1 MTGRIDNEHFLSVM
15 FGVLTPITLTSL
27 YRTMWL
33 YRIPVDRRD
42 WTRVWAL
49 FGAWVMSNVLHQTG
63 VAEAELFRDIMM
75 TAVLFSF
82 VYLVLGQDKNVL
94 DF

>member
-1 MTGRIDNEHFLSVM
+1 MTSRIDNEHFILAM

-63 VAEAELFRDIMM
+63 AAEAELFRDIMM
-75 TAVLFSF
+75 TAVLFSI
-82 VYLVLGQDKNVL
+82 VYLVLGQDRNVL